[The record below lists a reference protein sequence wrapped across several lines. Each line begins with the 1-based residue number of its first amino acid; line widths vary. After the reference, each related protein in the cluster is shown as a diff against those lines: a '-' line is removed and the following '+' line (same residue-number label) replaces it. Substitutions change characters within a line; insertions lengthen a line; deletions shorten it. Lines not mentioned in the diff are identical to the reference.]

1 MSGKIDTVTIDTHRL
16 WVNIGQKNI
25 KELSIS
31 NTGGVQCTFDL
42 VLGPNSLAGQGAS
55 DTGAIYFLQNMVIPV
70 AATLVLDEQWFENVF
85 SAGMTIYTNSISS
98 GQLTRTAMSD
108 PRFLV
113 RCGEASAAE
122 EVALIILRK

>member
-1 MSGKIDTVTIDTHRL
+1 MSSKIDTVTIDTHRN

-25 KELSIS
+25 KELSVC

-42 VLGPNSLAGQGAS
+42 ALGPNHLAGQGAS
-55 DTGAIYFLQNMVIPV
+55 DTGAIYFLQNIVIPI

-98 GQLTRTAMSD
+98 GQLTRTAMSS

-113 RCGEASAAE
+113 RCGSDPDE
-122 EVALIILRK
+122 EVNLIILRK